1 VRTYDI
7 TAVVPVFAELNFK
20 HDWLISR
27 NLNFADSVIIIPLA
41 SSHREEANCTGRF
54 MTSCTSCTIEQIS
67 KACDWLK

>member
-41 SSHREEANCTGRF
+41 SYREEANCTGRF
-54 MTSCTSCTIEQIS
+54 MTSCTGCTIS